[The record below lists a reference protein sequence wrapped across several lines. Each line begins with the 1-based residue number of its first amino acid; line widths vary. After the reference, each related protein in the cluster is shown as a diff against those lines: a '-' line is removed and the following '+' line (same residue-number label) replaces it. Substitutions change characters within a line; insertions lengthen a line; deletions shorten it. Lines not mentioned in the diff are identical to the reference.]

1 MDRRLRFS
9 RRALMSFKGKNAEY
23 CWERTAEPWADQ
35 LPQEWRPGVKP
46 EQFTGG
52 RRVLSLS
59 FKLLGIKRW
68 IYLHFNLSV
77 AVSILR
83 LTAYWRG
90 NASQLLNVRR
100 GKGGNEK
107 DWKETAERPGVCRV
121 LSSIKVWTKINKQ
134 IQTHKLTL
142 SVQLLASLQL
152 MYYILFW
159 VKKNIMI
166 SNKRQKN
173 HFETSC
179 DDLYGS
185 FNHVMM
191 YKCVG

>member
-1 MDRRLRFS
+1 M
-9 RRALMSFKGKNAEY
+9 
-23 CWERTAEPWADQ
+23 
-35 LPQEWRPGVKP
+35 KP

-90 NASQLLNVRR
+90 NASQLLNVWR

-107 DWKETAERPGVCRV
+107 DWKETAED
-121 LSSIKVWTKINKQ
+121 LE
-134 IQTHKLTL
+134 
-142 SVQLLASLQL
+142 SV
-152 MYYILFW
+152 
-159 VKKNIMI
+159 
-166 SNKRQKN
+166 
-173 HFETSC
+173 EC
-179 DDLYGS
+179 
-185 FNHVMM
+185 
-191 YKCVG
+191 